1 MMPGGILDVDNS
13 PRASPRVES
22 HCDRGPSGSEN
33 YYSAPLMSGAPVID
47 YGGGVGEVPAVRQM
61 ESNERFR
68 AMSNQGSGGDVRA
81 ARQMEIS
88 ERIRAAQREM
98 DQLTAAQNSQP
109 ASGRAPT
116 PAPSQQ
122 EMVSLRNQVQELKNK
137 IEQMQ
142 NQQQSDWALG
152 LSDEPPPAY
161 E

>member
-1 MMPGGILDVDNS
+1 
-13 PRASPRVES
+13 
-22 HCDRGPSGSEN
+22 
-33 YYSAPLMSGAPVID
+33 MSGAPVID
-47 YGGGVGEVPAVRQM
+47 YGGSVGEVPAVRQM

-68 AMSNQGSGGDVRA
+68 AMSSHGSGGDVRA

-98 DQLTAAQNSQP
+98 DQLTAAQGTQP
-109 ASGRAPT
+109 AGSGRVPT
-116 PAPSQQ
+116 PAPTQQ
-122 EMVSLRNQVQELKNK
+122 EMASLRNQVQELRNR

-161 E
+161 D